1 MVNRNSP
8 SKFKSNEV
16 DAAMPVSSEGLRTT
30 DEAGI
35 GQRIRRTADN
45 DETLTKNLFP
55 GQFIHGIFS
64 YWPELLVILLVKFL
78 LCYFGILTGLI
89 ERCSYFARDLCPK
102 YWPELLVTPLVIFL
116 PTTID
121 PTSGSRFT
129 NKWKEVSN
137 EFELVFAGDAEPE
150 CSLSITSRRLI
161 SNQKEY
167 PSTYIAI
174 SGIPNFFDRDLS
186 PNLFIDRSAYL
197 SHVLESYFYP
207 EITENGTLPSLGII
221 RMTCVGNIPI
231 FYDPFELLGSDW
243 AFSLLQ
249 DLNFCLLTSSLRY
262 LEPQKNINFSKEAL
276 GIPSSWHSACIACF
290 MPDAGNTPLLEGC
303 LELFESQKN
312 FVQIFYGPLLLS
324 TQERQHDN
332 PSLEDS
338 HASQSHVLEPY
349 SHPEITEVGTL
360 PSLGAMRATCVANIL
375 MNHHGTH
382 YYVDVKAGAC
392 ILSTHDEVRWKEP
405 RDNNIF
411 YQEGLPY
418 LIPAV
423 GSSRALEGALE
434 ACDTTYGH
442 LPAHYYQP
450 RTPMILCNYY
460 RAWILGISIMALIFA
475 TFSPKGTQDIKL
487 IANINEPFPTGA
499 KQRDQT
505 DCGNLPSHYIEISR
519 RKKQS
524 TQVSMIQ
531 RWVGGSFLEA
541 RHSSVDYDFG
551 SDLYTDSGLKL
562 NSGSGIL
569 HSTPPSA
576 TQERQHDNPSLEDS
590 HASQS
595 HVLEPYFHPEI
606 TEVGT
611 LPSLGAVRVTCVGKI
626 QIADGVGQKRRDFE
640 EMTWAVFLQGHRRDF
655 TAASVRI
662 AAEYLIRALII
673 HSRKPASEERWK
685 RHHLLR
691 RSPHLLVEVTLVSR
705 QKDLLVV

>member
-102 YWPELLVTPLVIFL
+102 YWPELLVTPLVNFL
-116 PTTID
+116 LCYEPFPTGVKQRDQPTTID

-186 PNLFIDRSAYL
+186 PNLFLIDRSAYQ

-262 LEPQKNINFSKEAL
+262 LESQKNINFSKEAL

-303 LELFESQKN
+303 LELFESQKK

-324 TQERQHDN
+324 
-332 PSLEDS
+332 
-338 HASQSHVLEPY
+338 
-349 SHPEITEVGTL
+349 
-360 PSLGAMRATCVANIL
+360 
-375 MNHHGTH
+375 
-382 YYVDVKAGAC
+382 
-392 ILSTHDEVRWKEP
+392 
-405 RDNNIF
+405 
-411 YQEGLPY
+411 
-418 LIPAV
+418 
-423 GSSRALEGALE
+423 
-434 ACDTTYGH
+434 
-442 LPAHYYQP
+442 
-450 RTPMILCNYY
+450 
-460 RAWILGISIMALIFA
+460 
-475 TFSPKGTQDIKL
+475 
-487 IANINEPFPTGA
+487 
-499 KQRDQT
+499 
-505 DCGNLPSHYIEISR
+505 
-519 RKKQS
+519 
-524 TQVSMIQ
+524 
-531 RWVGGSFLEA
+531 
-541 RHSSVDYDFG
+541 
-551 SDLYTDSGLKL
+551 
-562 NSGSGIL
+562 
-569 HSTPPSA
+569 

-611 LPSLGAVRVTCVGKI
+611 LPSLGAMRATCVANI
-626 QIADGVGQKRRDFE
+626 LISDVVGQNRRDFE
-640 EMTWAVFLQGHRRDF
+640 ERAWAAFLQGYRRDF
-655 TAASVRI
+655 TAASHVDTLFLQDFCHIVTDGECSTPTEI
-662 AAEYLIRALII
+662 AAEYLTNRALII
-673 HSRKPASEERWK
+673 HSRKPASAERRK
-685 RHHLLR
+685 RHRLLR
-691 RSPHLLVEVTLVSR
+691 RSTHLLAEVTLVSR

>member
-1 MVNRNSP
+1 MVIRNSP
-8 SKFKSNEV
+8 SKFMSSEV
-16 DAAMPVSSEGLRTT
+16 DASMPVSSEGLRTT
-30 DEAGI
+30 DETGI

-45 DETLTKNLFP
+45 DVTLTINLFP
-55 GQFIHGIFS
+55 GQFIHGICL
-64 YWPELLVILLVKFL
+64 YWPELLGILLVKFL
-78 LCYFGILTGLI
+78 LRYFGILTGLI

-102 YWPELLVTPLVIFL
+102 YWPELLVTPLVNIFL
-116 PTTID
+116 YYEPFPTGVKQRDQPTTID
-121 PTSGSRFT
+121 PTSGPRFT

-150 CSLSITSRRLI
+150 CSLSITPRRLI

-186 PNLFIDRSAYL
+186 PNLFLIDRSAYQ

-231 FYDPFELLGSDW
+231 FYDPFELRSSDW

-262 LEPQKNINFSKEAL
+262 LESQKNINFSKEAL

-324 TQERQHDN
+324 TQERQHD
-332 PSLEDS
+332 
-338 HASQSHVLEPY
+338 
-349 SHPEITEVGTL
+349 
-360 PSLGAMRATCVANIL
+360 
-375 MNHHGTH
+375 
-382 YYVDVKAGAC
+382 
-392 ILSTHDEVRWKEP
+392 
-405 RDNNIF
+405 
-411 YQEGLPY
+411 
-418 LIPAV
+418 
-423 GSSRALEGALE
+423 
-434 ACDTTYGH
+434 
-442 LPAHYYQP
+442 
-450 RTPMILCNYY
+450 
-460 RAWILGISIMALIFA
+460 
-475 TFSPKGTQDIKL
+475 SPL
-487 IANINEPFPTGA
+487 
-499 KQRDQT
+499 
-505 DCGNLPSHYIEISR
+505 
-519 RKKQS
+519 
-524 TQVSMIQ
+524 
-531 RWVGGSFLEA
+531 
-541 RHSSVDYDFG
+541 
-551 SDLYTDSGLKL
+551 
-562 NSGSGIL
+562 
-569 HSTPPSA
+569 
-576 TQERQHDNPSLEDS
+576 LEDS

-611 LPSLGAVRVTCVGKI
+611 LPSLGAMQVTCVGKI

-640 EMTWAVFLQGHRRDF
+640 EMAWAAFLQGHRRDF
-655 TAASVRI
+655 TAASRLGLICLQDFCLIVTDGECSTPVGI

-673 HSRKPASEERWK
+673 HSRKPASAERWK

>member
-1 MVNRNSP
+1 M
-8 SKFKSNEV
+8 
-16 DAAMPVSSEGLRTT
+16 L
-30 DEAGI
+30 
-35 GQRIRRTADN
+35 
-45 DETLTKNLFP
+45 
-55 GQFIHGIFS
+55 GIFR
-64 YWPELLVILLVKFL
+64 FL
-78 LCYFGILTGLI
+78 Q
-89 ERCSYFARDLCPK
+89 
-102 YWPELLVTPLVIFL
+102 V
-116 PTTID
+116 
-121 PTSGSRFT
+121 
-129 NKWKEVSN
+129 
-137 EFELVFAGDAEPE
+137 
-150 CSLSITSRRLI
+150 
-161 SNQKEY
+161 
-167 PSTYIAI
+167 
-174 SGIPNFFDRDLS
+174 
-186 PNLFIDRSAYL
+186 
-197 SHVLESYFYP
+197 
-207 EITENGTLPSLGII
+207 
-221 RMTCVGNIPI
+221 
-231 FYDPFELLGSDW
+231 
-243 AFSLLQ
+243 
-249 DLNFCLLTSSLRY
+249 
-262 LEPQKNINFSKEAL
+262 
-276 GIPSSWHSACIACF
+276 
-290 MPDAGNTPLLEGC
+290 EGC
-303 LELFESQKN
+303 LDLFESQKN

-324 TQERQHDN
+324 TQERGQHGN
-332 PSLEDS
+332 PLLEDS

-349 SHPEITEVGTL
+349 FHPEITEVGTL
-360 PSLGAMRATCVANIL
+360 PSLGAVRVTCVANIL

-450 RTPMILCNYY
+450 RTLMILCNYY
-460 RAWILGISIMALIFA
+460 RAWILGNNIMALIVA
-475 TFSPKGTQDIKL
+475 TFPPKGTQDIKL
-487 IANINEPFPTGA
+487 IANINEPSPTGA

-551 SDLYTDSGLKL
+551 SDLYSDSGLKL

-576 TQERQHDNPSLEDS
+576 TQARQPDSTLLEDS

-626 QIADGVGQKRRDFE
+626 QIVDGVGQKRRDFE
-640 EMTWAVFLQGHRRDF
+640 EMAWAAFLQGHRRDF
-655 TAASVRI
+655 TVASRLDLICLQDFCLIVTDGECSTPVEI

-673 HSRKPASEERWK
+673 HSRKPASAERWK